1 MKKNVGTVDRFIRII
16 MAAVIAI
23 LLYSNSVT
31 GTVGLV
37 LLTIS
42 AVLLLTSLFGVCPL
56 YSVVGVNTCSEEGRM
71 L

>member
-42 AVLLLTSLFGVCPL
+42 AVLLLTSLASGWNLPL
-56 YSVVGVNTCSEEGRM
+56 LRLLKVRRD
-71 L
+71 